1 MRFGPRGAFVLCRA
15 EILPLSPS
23 GALGG
28 AQCCGDVLISGL
40 LTWCCNACGAQKGEQ
55 LLGQTFRLG
64 FWSETRGLLLRAPGG
79 KPEELNLFRD
89 VHGL

>member
-1 MRFGPRGAFVLCRA
+1 M
-15 EILPLSPS
+15 
-23 GALGG
+23 
-28 AQCCGDVLISGL
+28 ISGL